1 MVWALRACMTVYVW
15 MCKCTYQ
22 GTPVEIREQLC
33 GTDFLLSS
41 LCGFQ
46 ALNSGH
52 QACEASQSLW
62 TLVSAFVC
70 VAFVTLGSSAQSYRI
85 LTHSFCLWITA
96 CAISSAKCTHSIHED
111 HIYTY
116 TEAYIK
122 ITGLMCTNT
131 PQRRPTIIVDALWL
145 AVIQNGFTYLKILLW
160 RCIF

>member
-1 MVWALRACMTVYVW
+1 MTVYVW
-15 MCKCTYQ
+15 MCKCIYQ

-52 QACEASQSLW
+52 QACEASPSLW
-62 TLVSAFVC
+62 TLVSAFAC
-70 VAFVTLGSSAQSYRI
+70 VAFVMLGSSAQSYRI
-85 LTHSFCLWITA
+85 LTHSFCLGVTA

-116 TEAYIK
+116 TRAYIK

-131 PQRRPTIIVDALWL
+131 PQRRATIIVDAL
-145 AVIQNGFTYLKILLW
+145 
-160 RCIF
+160 